1 MLLGFSRFNG
11 LTRLAFASVFVL
23 LAGMAQAEDIRISG
37 VGLSS
42 PLMERMVHAYGK
54 KQPGDSVTIVSPPLG
69 STGGIRGLS
78 SGNLDLVIAGRPPT
92 QEELPKVGKVVELG
106 RTALGF
112 ATSGGALPA
121 GLTTASLADIYA
133 GRLVRWGDG
142 QPIRLI
148 MRPERESDTMLVR
161 GFSSETDAALNVAFA
176 RKGLVVADN
185 DLDTIKLL
193 ETVPGSF
200 GPATTALARLQNS
213 RIKFFP
219 LNGVLPSAETVANGA
234 YPLVKPLYAVLPVQS
249 GKGAERFLAFIR
261 SPEGR
266 SIMAAADFVS
276 VGQ

>member
-1 MLLGFSRFNG
+1 MLIGRFRFKG
-11 LTRLAFASVFVL
+11 LTRLAFAPVVVL
-23 LAGMAQAEDIRISG
+23 LCGMAQAENIRISG
-37 VGLSS
+37 VGLSV
-42 PLMERMVHAYGK
+42 PLMQRMAQAYGK
-54 KQPGDSVTIVSPPLG
+54 NQPGDSVTVVSPPLG
-69 STGGIRGLS
+69 STGGIRALG
-78 SGNLDLVIAGRPPT
+78 SGNLDLAIAGRPTTP
-92 QEELPKVGKVVELG
+92 EELPKVGKVVELA

-112 ATSGGALPA
+112 GTSGGTLAA

-161 GFSSETDAALNVAFA
+161 GLSPENDAALNIAFA

-200 GPATTALARLQNS
+200 GPATTALARMQNS
-213 RIKFFP
+213 RINFLP

-234 YPLVKPLYAVLPVQS
+234 YPLVKPLYAVLPVQPS
-249 GKGAERFLAFIR
+249 KSAERFLAFIR

-266 SIMAAADFVS
+266 AIMTAADFVS
-276 VGQ
+276 VGH